1 MGASMPDVPVAPS
14 GRANRMSRLPVAALP
29 DRLGSPRSQHLTR
42 SEGRTQEIR
51 SRRFLIADA
60 VTVCGLCAAVV
71 AAYAW
76 THAPL
81 YNPFGTIDPWL
92 YTGVW
97 TNFHQIYA
105 ALAGSYYTSRLPW
118 IAPGLL
124 ANWLFEARTAAIVLH
139 ASYFLVGG
147 VLFYVLCRRWFGA
160 VPAAIGYVALIGS
173 QMYFNAHRWDYQEG
187 GVLTYMIGAYA
198 FALPRTR
205 SPWLRSASLFLGGA
219 SAAAM
224 ATTRVFDV
232 IYLIGLP
239 LLYVAVLEDRGWAAR
254 LRRIVVDAAA
264 FAVGFVAV
272 LIVGG
277 LASRA
282 AGTEFWFFMPQIH
295 VVQNTS
301 GGYNQI
307 PVDQWLPG
315 APYFWTPVFA
325 IAFGVIV
332 LAFAQ
337 TRRSLLLASVL
348 WLVLDFVPL
357 ALWQFLSDGWVF
369 NIEYYFSSFLVPTL
383 VCLVASAAVLLGTER
398 LSFRSAPI
406 VAAAAIAVIGSD
418 VWIYRSDSVLRVARS
433 YLDGRYITA
442 FVAIGLALVL
452 SLLASLRRVRAL
464 SAAAVIASVFAV
476 SFGVDASGQTL
487 QYGGSDPRTGSLY
500 DVGQRLISV
509 LRANGYEREL
519 PYFWYDGEAEDGALG
534 SVQSLYYYSW
544 TQIGITMPRIDDAF
558 RSRFAA
564 VHPRQLVLLCSDE
577 SCDGGGAALS
587 RAGYAPQ
594 LRLRRLLES
603 GAVKIWVKIYDVRPQ
618 S

>member
-1 MGASMPDVPVAPS
+1 
-14 GRANRMSRLPVAALP
+14 MSR
-29 DRLGSPRSQHLTR
+29 RSTHAEGARGVTR
-42 SEGRTQEIR
+42 A
-51 SRRFLIADA
+51 RRFLVADA
-60 VTVCGLCAAVV
+60 VTVCALSGAVV
-71 AAYAW
+71 AAYVC
-76 THAPL
+76 TRAPL

-105 ALAGSYYTSRLPW
+105 LLAGSYYTSRLPW

-124 ANWLFEARTAAIVLH
+124 VNWLFEARTAAIVLH

-160 VPAAIGYVALIGS
+160 VPAAIGYVALLGS
-173 QMYFNAHRWDYQEG
+173 QMYFNAHHWDYQEG

-198 FALPRTR
+198 FALPRMP
-205 SPWLRSASLFLGGA
+205 SPWLRSVSLFLGGA

-224 ATTRVFDV
+224 ATTRIFDTV
-232 IYLIGLP
+232 YLVGLP
-239 LLYVAVLEDRGWAAR
+239 LLYIAVLADKGLAAR
-254 LRRIVVDAAA
+254 LRRIVADAAA
-264 FAVGFVAV
+264 FAAGFVAV

-277 LASRA
+277 IASRA

-295 VVQNTS
+295 VVQSTS

-337 TRRSLLLASVL
+337 TRRSTSSRLLLASIL
-348 WLVLDFVPL
+348 WLALDFVPL

-383 VCLVASAAVLLGTER
+383 VCLVASAAVLLRAEP
-398 LSFRSAPI
+398 LSFRTAPI
-406 VAAAAIAVIGSD
+406 VAASAIAVIGSD
-418 VWIYRSDSVLRVARS
+418 VWIYRGDSVLRVARS
-433 YLDGRYITA
+433 YSDGPYVAA

-452 SLLASLRRVRAL
+452 SLLAGLRRVRAL

-476 SFGVDASGQTL
+476 SYGVDASVQTL
-487 QYGGSDPRTGSLY
+487 QYGASDPRTGSLY

-509 LRANGYEREL
+509 LRANGYERKL
-519 PYFWYDGEAEDGALG
+519 PYFWYDVKDEGGALG

-544 TQIGITMPRIDDAF
+544 TQIGLTMPRIDNAF
-558 RSRFAA
+558 RSRLAA

-594 LRLRRLLES
+594 LRVRRLLKS
-603 GAVKIWVKIYDVRPQ
+603 GAVKIWVKIYDVRSQ

>member
-1 MGASMPDVPVAPS
+1 
-14 GRANRMSRLPVAALP
+14 MSRLTVAALR
-29 DRLGSPRSQHLTR
+29 DRFGFRRAQDYTR
-42 SEGRTQEIR
+42 PGTIR
-51 SRRFLIADA
+51 AERFPVAD
-60 VTVCGLCAAVV
+60 VLTVCGLSAVVV

-81 YNPFGTIDPWL
+81 YNPFATIDPWL

-97 TNFHQIYA
+97 TNFDQIYA

-139 ASYFLVGG
+139 ASYFVVGG

-173 QMYFNAHRWDYQEG
+173 QLYFNAHRWDYIDG

-239 LLYVAVLEDRGWAAR
+239 ILYVAVLEDRGWGAS

-264 FAVGFVAV
+264 FAVGCTVV
-272 LIVGG
+272 LLVGG

-295 VVQNTS
+295 VVQSTS
-301 GGYNQI
+301 GGYNQL

-337 TRRSLLLASVL
+337 TRRSTSSRLLLASVL
-348 WLVLDFVPL
+348 WLAFDFVPL

-369 NIEYYFSSFLVPTL
+369 NYGYYFSSFLVPTL
-383 VCLVASAAVLLGTER
+383 VCLAASAAVLLGAEP
-398 LSFRSAPI
+398 LSFRRVPI
-406 VAAAAIAVIGSD
+406 VAASAIAVIGSD
-418 VWIYRSDSVLRVARS
+418 VWVYRGDSLLRVPRS
-433 YLDGRYITA
+433 YLDGPYVAA
-442 FVAIGLALVL
+442 FIAIGLALVL
-452 SLLASLRRVRAL
+452 SLLAGFRRVRAF

-476 SFGVDASGQTL
+476 SYGVDASGQTL
-487 QYGGSDPRTGSLY
+487 QYGASDPRTGSLY
-500 DVGQRLISV
+500 EVGQRLISV
-509 LRANGYEREL
+509 LRANGYERKL
-519 PYFWYDGEAEDGALG
+519 PYFWYDNEDEGGALG

-544 TQIGITMPRIDDAF
+544 TQIGLTMPRIDDAF
-558 RSRFAA
+558 RSRLAA
-564 VHPRQLVLLCSDE
+564 VHPRQLVLLCSHE

-594 LRLRRLLES
+594 LRVRRLLES
-603 GAVKIWVKIYDVRPQ
+603 GAVKIWVKIYDVRLQ